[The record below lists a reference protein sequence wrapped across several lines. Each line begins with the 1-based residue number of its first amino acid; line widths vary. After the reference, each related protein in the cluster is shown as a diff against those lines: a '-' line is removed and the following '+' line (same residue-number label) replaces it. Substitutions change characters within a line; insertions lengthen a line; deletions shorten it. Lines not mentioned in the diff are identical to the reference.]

1 VRGEKVTLGQ
11 RRPSRAVRGPA
22 DVQTFAWYRRLHR
35 SCNSCRVKRVGRK
48 RVRGPPR
55 IFASG
60 FDNFSSFRSAPMH
73 MTLGPRRGAS
83 DQPRFRP
90 AASAARYEAKA
101 GFENERIRHRFER
114 CKLRGAS
121 HGPRRACRA
130 AQALDVQDGP
140 SNIDFFSSEARASR
154 KENLQLN

>member
-1 VRGEKVTLGQ
+1 
-11 RRPSRAVRGPA
+11 
-22 DVQTFAWYRRLHR
+22 
-35 SCNSCRVKRVGRK
+35 
-48 RVRGPPR
+48 
-55 IFASG
+55 
-60 FDNFSSFRSAPMH
+60 

-121 HGPRRACRA
+121 HGPRRASRA
-130 AQALDVQDGP
+130 AQASEVQDGP
-140 SNIDFFSSEARASR
+140 SKTRFCLKRGASEPQP
-154 KENLQLN
+154 KTELN

>member
-1 VRGEKVTLGQ
+1 MQHDTTDAAQSIKRGG
-11 RRPSRAVRGPA
+11 
-22 DVQTFAWYRRLHR
+22 TFRH
-35 SCNSCRVKRVGRK
+35 
-48 RVRGPPR
+48 
-55 IFASG
+55 FASLSEMHIRGTRNDESLASWPSVSPKADASAQG
-60 FDNFSSFRSAPMH
+60 FGDH
-73 MTLGPRRGAS
+73 QYAS
-83 DQPRFRP
+83 DAVARKPAARHRFRP